1 MCVDIER
8 CYTGC
13 YRLRYGIC
21 VDIERCYMLRHGIC
35 VELHAC
41 DVLRYGI
48 CAAIERCHRMLQ
60 VTLLN
65 LC

>member
-1 MCVDIER
+1 
-8 CYTGC
+8 
-13 YRLRYGIC
+13 
-21 VDIERCYMLRHGIC
+21 MLRHGIC
-35 VELHAC
+35 VELHAY

-48 CAAIERCHRMLQ
+48 CADIERCHRMLQ

>member
-1 MCVDIER
+1 
-8 CYTGC
+8 
-13 YRLRYGIC
+13 
-21 VDIERCYMLRHGIC
+21 MLRHGIC

-48 CAAIERCHRMLQ
+48 CADIERCYRMLQ
-60 VTLLN
+60 VTFWN